1 MCLSSVPFL
10 LASLA
15 VTQIILKQLCSYHKV
30 FGFLVFSI
38 TIQFGGEVLFHD
50 RKMLLAFL

>member
-15 VTQIILKQLCSYHKV
+15 VTQIILQQLCSYHKV

-38 TIQFGGEVLFHD
+38 TIRFGGEVLFHD
-50 RKMLLAFL
+50 RKMLFAFL